1 MKLNPKEVRVIG
13 TDGKQRG
20 IFLLD
25 EAKKIAE
32 DEGQDLILVNR
43 NQTPPVVRLGNY
55 KVWLYEQKKKERETK
70 KKIKETKEI
79 RIGFNEALHDLERK
93 AKMIKEFLEEGHQ
106 VQIRL
111 ILKSRE
117 RLFTEI
123 AEKKLSEFL
132 NLIPLNYKIVNPLK
146 KFSNFLLIVIAK
158 QK

>member
-13 TDGKQRG
+13 IDGKQRG
-20 IFLLD
+20 VFSLD

-55 KVWLYEQKKKERETK
+55 KVWLYEQKKKEREAK

>member
-13 TDGKQRG
+13 IDGKQRG
-20 IFLLD
+20 IFSLD

-55 KVWLYEQKKKERETK
+55 KVWLYEQKKKEREAK